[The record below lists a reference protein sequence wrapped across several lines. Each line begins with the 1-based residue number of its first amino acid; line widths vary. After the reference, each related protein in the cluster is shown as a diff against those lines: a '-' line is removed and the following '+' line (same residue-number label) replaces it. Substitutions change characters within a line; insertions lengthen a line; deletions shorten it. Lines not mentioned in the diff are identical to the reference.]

1 MRLCERSRLGLS
13 LSHISTNC
21 TAPALPALQ
30 LVRRLP
36 ASLCSLSYMP
46 TLGWALP
53 TLLAG
58 NKPRSSLR
66 ITLPGQPSLSH
77 LGVQAM
83 GTGLCSPIF
92 FTITSRAYLF
102 FFFFLSLVLFFGNL
116 LFGYVIDKAQEV
128 SQYGMVHPGIVTI
141 TFIGVC
147 CKQVSSVN
155 ALQTSHR
162 MAFPP
167 MCTSACSSEV
177 SFLQP
182 CHFVFLFSLLL
193 SNIPHL
199 PNWPLMGPDLQ
210 SFYIYLCHSPGGL

>member
-1 MRLCERSRLGLS
+1 MSWTSICILGWHLLLPFSLPSPGLVLPVWVGTLGVTEPTAPGRVPGTWRFVLGADAALRQDVRLRERSRLGLS
-13 LSHISTNC
+13 LTHISTNC

-83 GTGLCSPIF
+83 GTGLRSPIF

-102 FFFFLSLVLFFGNL
+102 FFFF
-116 LFGYVIDKAQEV
+116 
-128 SQYGMVHPGIVTI
+128 
-141 TFIGVC
+141 
-147 CKQVSSVN
+147 
-155 ALQTSHR
+155 
-162 MAFPP
+162 
-167 MCTSACSSEV
+167 
-177 SFLQP
+177 FL
-182 CHFVFLFSLLL
+182 
-193 SNIPHL
+193 
-199 PNWPLMGPDLQ
+199 
-210 SFYIYLCHSPGGL
+210 

>member
-1 MRLCERSRLGLS
+1 MF
-13 LSHISTNC
+13 
-21 TAPALPALQ
+21 
-30 LVRRLP
+30 
-36 ASLCSLSYMP
+36 
-46 TLGWALP
+46 
-53 TLLAG
+53 
-58 NKPRSSLR
+58 
-66 ITLPGQPSLSH
+66 SH
-77 LGVQAM
+77 LLHYHFQSILV
-83 GTGLCSPIF
+83 L
-92 FTITSRAYLF
+92 
-102 FFFFLSLVLFFGNL
+102 FFFLSLVLFFGNL

-128 SQYGMVHPGIVTI
+128 SQYGVVHPGIVTI

-210 SFYIYLCHSPGGL
+210 SFYIYSCHSPGGL